1 MGPKHWHKKKI
12 KGMAKESFY
21 GIDQLVKDYGLQV
34 KTVWYEAFDD
44 ASDKLK

>member
-21 GIDQLVKDYGLQV
+21 GIDQLSKMTMAYRLKQFGMRRLMMP
-34 KTVWYEAFDD
+34 
-44 ASDKLK
+44 DKLK